1 MNQCSSPF
9 KYSSLHKLT
18 FNCCLR
24 VSGSSKQFTFLLI
37 MLTTHFSSQKRF
49 THCHI
54 NHRSPRKQNRHLFKI
69 SQTTF
74 RLRAGLTVETIC
86 RSLIIISILFFMLLT
101 SRVTFC
107 QPLKKRLL
115 KVVFYTLK
123 NRLYRIVLMYV
134 CFLQT
139 QEPVFSKD
147 GSRFFLTVPVKQG
160 GRGEFHHIAMF
171 TTQVKVQF
179 IVKTACNHIFHT

>member
-1 MNQCSSPF
+1 
-9 KYSSLHKLT
+9 
-18 FNCCLR
+18 
-24 VSGSSKQFTFLLI
+24 
-37 MLTTHFSSQKRF
+37 
-49 THCHI
+49 
-54 NHRSPRKQNRHLFKI
+54 
-69 SQTTF
+69 
-74 RLRAGLTVETIC
+74 
-86 RSLIIISILFFMLLT
+86 
-101 SRVTFC
+101 
-107 QPLKKRLL
+107 
-115 KVVFYTLK
+115 
-123 NRLYRIVLMYV
+123 MYV